1 MERSKSPS
9 VESAL
14 SISLSISL
22 SLSLSL
28 FLFISLLLSLSLSL
42 SLSRLFV
49 ACLWPNPACL
59 VWTATPLFAAMIY
72 LQGSPKYQNY
82 LRRLTLKEKMASIY
96 QKEIEKAEA
105 LKKKEMQKEEKRWYS
120 NWEDAL
126 PALYMDTQDLREK
139 LHAAKYRQEHGLPA

>member
-1 MERSKSPS
+1 
-9 VESAL
+9 
-14 SISLSISL
+14 
-22 SLSLSL
+22 
-28 FLFISLLLSLSLSL
+28 
-42 SLSRLFV
+42 
-49 ACLWPNPACL
+49 
-59 VWTATPLFAAMIY
+59 MIY

-82 LRRLTLKEKMASIY
+82 LRRLTLKEMMASIY

-105 LKKKEMQKEEKRWYS
+105 LTKREMQKEEKRWHS